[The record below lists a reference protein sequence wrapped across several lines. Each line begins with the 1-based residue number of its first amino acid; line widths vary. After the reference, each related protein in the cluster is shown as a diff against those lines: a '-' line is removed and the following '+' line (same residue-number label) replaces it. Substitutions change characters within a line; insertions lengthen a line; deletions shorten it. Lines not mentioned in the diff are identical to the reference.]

1 MQQAYGGD
9 FLMEQHVGNIRGFF
23 DAFFQIDQDSW
34 SGFLAG
40 WPGLPGNIHHETW
53 NNRLKFALSMFF
65 KMQNPVRA
73 SMILYAITYTFKY
86 GPGTLLRSLTPDFL
100 FGSGPTEY
108 KWSEMS
114 QQLGDSEAKTEARIM
129 MGNFVPTAGEHYV
142 HEAIDV
148 IVKEEA
154 VTSDIILKKDAVV
167 KEDTLA
173 YPSPFN

>member
-1 MQQAYGGD
+1 
-9 FLMEQHVGNIRGFF
+9 MEQHVGNIRGFF

-86 GPGTLLRSLTPDFL
+86 GPGTLLRSLTPDFI
-100 FGSGPTEY
+100 FGSGPAEY
-108 KWSEMS
+108 KWAEMS
-114 QQLGDSEAKTEARIM
+114 DKLGDDEAKTEAKIM
-129 MGNFVPTAGEHYV
+129 MGGFVPTAGEHYL
-142 HEAIDV
+142 HGKLEAIVVEDAITTTDV
-148 IVKEEA
+148 
-154 VTSDIILKKDAVV
+154 LHKKDAVV
-167 KEDTLA
+167 REDA
-173 YPSPFN
+173 FSYPSPFNS

>member
-1 MQQAYGGD
+1 
-9 FLMEQHVGNIRGFF
+9 MEQKVGNIRGFF

-73 SMILYAITYTFKY
+73 AMVLYAITYTFKY

-114 QQLGDSEAKTEARIM
+114 EQLGDDAAKTEAKIM
-129 MGNFVPTAGEHYV
+129 MGSFVPTAGENFMH
-142 HEAIDV
+142 AKADSI
-148 IVKEEA
+148 IIKEEA
-154 VTSDIILKKDAVV
+154 TTVKSVAVKGDA
-167 KEDTLA
+167 LA